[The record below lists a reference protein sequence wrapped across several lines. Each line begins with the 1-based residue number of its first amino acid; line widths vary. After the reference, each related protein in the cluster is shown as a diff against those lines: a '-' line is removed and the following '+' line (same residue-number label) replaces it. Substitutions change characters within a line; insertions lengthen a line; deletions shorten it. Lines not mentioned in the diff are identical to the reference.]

1 MCREKGKGSIWYK
14 GNVPPKNF
22 CSGCLCTEQC
32 RLKCST
38 KFEEN
43 TRKSIFNDFYN
54 LDIKAKNALLFKSII
69 PVALARK
76 RKSAPKNK
84 TYSYKYSMILKN
96 ELVFVCKTAFCSLH
110 QIIRKKVDIIKNK
123 QKTGKAVPSKDRR
136 GRHMNRP
143 HKMSDA
149 VEQAIIKHISKFP
162 TEESY
167 YSRNSNPNKR
177 YLAPEMNMSLMY
189 RLYTEKCTELKMPK
203 DFLIKK
209 SSYAKIFS
217 SKFNLSFSHPKNDTC
232 SKCDAGQSNA
242 EHEEN
247 VHLGFQL
254 MSKEKASKDKNLSYI
269 TVDLQQAMPLPKLT
283 TSKAFYLR
291 QIWTGGNFN
300 RDQGAELSST

>member
-1 MCREKGKGSIWYK
+1 
-14 GNVPPKNF
+14 
-22 CSGCLCTEQC
+22 
-32 RLKCST
+32 
-38 KFEEN
+38 
-43 TRKSIFNDFYN
+43 
-54 LDIKAKNALLFKSII
+54 
-69 PVALARK
+69 
-76 RKSAPKNK
+76 
-84 TYSYKYSMILKN
+84 
-96 ELVFVCKTAFCSLH
+96 
-110 QIIRKKVDIIKNK
+110 
-123 QKTGKAVPSKDRR
+123 
-136 GRHMNRP
+136 
-143 HKMSDA
+143 
-149 VEQAIIKHISKFP
+149 
-162 TEESY
+162 
-167 YSRNSNPNKR
+167 
-177 YLAPEMNMSLMY
+177 MNMSLMY

-291 QIWTGGNFN
+291 QIWTGGNITQKPVEGRETVEEAFSCTPTEINGLSGPDFRYRPRQVGERRGKRYKGGTDAMKEVLDRGRLVQVRVCN
-300 RDQGAELSST
+300 RSWRTRGGRPNRLENHLRGIPTETPRRIKASFTRVNDPTHKRSNFVTLLDRRHPQGPLRRAGPHSGLSLAEEPEFRSNTYLARSSSVFLSVVRHLGSFLLH